1 MLEKWDTTFRSKIIS
16 EAKHLT
22 QSIDLCR
29 LLKAAEKQTDNDDDS
44 KLMNMFDFYSLLQ
57 VLVNGVFLHDT
68 NGLFS
73 PSYFPTDRVGQ

>member
-57 VLVNGVFLHDT
+57 VLVNG
-68 NGLFS
+68 GI
-73 PSYFPTDRVGQ
+73 PA